1 MRLPVRFYRGYPMD
15 VTAPHPAE
23 GHLGP
28 AEKNLD
34 LDPAGLIVTGMHLW
48 NIGEPGGPDVTPD
61 GPDWSITRLYDYYAD
76 AQQVIQDNIRP
87 IFDAARTAG
96 VQVVHIA
103 TRRYAHHYPQ
113 YAQTLSNYGDG
124 ASDEPPGCVDTSWE
138 DEYYRDRLG
147 MGVSEAKQE
156 VDRVKN
162 KIRVAQCVAP
172 QPEDEVV
179 LNGGQLNNLL
189 RERKANTI
197 IYTGFAA
204 NFCLQESPGGL
215 VDMRDRGY
223 RLIVVR
229 DATAALED
237 IQSAAER
244 ANLNTA
250 IAHIE
255 RDFGYSCTTEGLVSA
270 LGTLKTE

>member
-1 MRLPVRFYRGYPMD
+1 MD
-15 VTAPHPAE
+15 VTATHPAK
-23 GHLGP
+23 GHLGL
-28 AEKNLD
+28 AEKVLEIDVN
-34 LDPAGLIVTGMHLW
+34 ATVVAGMHLW
-48 NIGEPGGPDVTPD
+48 NLGEPGGPDVTPN
-61 GPDWSITRLYDYYAD
+61 GPDWSVTRFYDYYAD
-76 AQQVIQDNIRP
+76 AQQVIQDKIRP
-87 IFDAARTAG
+87 LFDTARAAD

-103 TRRYAHHYPQ
+103 TRRYARHYPQ
-113 YAQTLSNYGDG
+113 YDRTLLKYSNGD
-124 ASDEPPGCVDTSWE
+124 SYESPGCVDTSWE
-138 DEYYRDRLG
+138 DEYFRDRLG
-147 MGVSEAKQE
+147 MGSSEARRE
-156 VDRVKN
+156 FDRVKN

-172 QPEDEVV
+172 KPEDEVI

-197 IYTGFAA
+197 IYTGFAT

-215 VDMRDRGY
+215 VDMRERGY

-237 IQSAAER
+237 IQSAPER

-255 RDFGYSCTTEGLVSA
+255 RDFGYSCTAEGLISA
-270 LGTLKTE
+270 LDSLKAT